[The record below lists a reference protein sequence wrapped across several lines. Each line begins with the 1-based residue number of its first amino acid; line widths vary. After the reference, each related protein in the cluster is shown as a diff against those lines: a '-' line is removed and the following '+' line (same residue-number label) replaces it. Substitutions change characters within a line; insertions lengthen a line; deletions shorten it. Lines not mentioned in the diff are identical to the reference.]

1 MCGSAVMSTELNLTG
16 FVRQSIG
23 VMPRSDRRRYWSL
36 ALARLVVSGVDL
48 AAVALLGVGVDRL
61 SESGIGSASGLLLAA
76 VAALILRSALT
87 LLLNRITF
95 GFLARVE
102 ESVGSRFTESVFSAH
117 QEALE
122 AFRTQELA
130 FALAQGTNSLTTRA
144 LGFTMIAI
152 SDGLAALGL
161 VAVFTVLFPLEGI
174 VLVTVAIALISP
186 AQWFVNRR
194 VRKAAAAWS
203 NATISVLHQVQEFQ
217 GSRREIFLNAASR
230 QASDRLTVDRRRAA
244 RRAAEFNFLLTV
256 PRTVVEVGTL
266 VAAALLLAVAYARR
280 PEEEFLTFSAV
291 LIAVTFRVAP
301 LMMAVV
307 GAIGVV
313 TQSQGE
319 TTINRAVLGATR
331 GATLQSSDP
340 LSTQHNP
347 SMAIEVDGVGYTYP
361 GSTGP
366 VLSRVSFNVGMNEVC
381 AIVGPSGSGKTTLLE
396 CVLGLRDPSDG
407 RVQIFGQSPEELR
420 LRHPGTIGLVS
431 QTPVL
436 RTAPLAEN
444 VAMFETG
451 AIDRQRVSRMLNQV
465 GLQELVERL
474 PQGIDTEV
482 GEGRILLS
490 GGEKQ
495 RVGLARALYRD
506 PALLVLDEPTSAL
519 DGLNEEAVFALLEAE
534 RLHRTIVLITHRQPR
549 GFPFDRVL
557 NVADG
562 TVTEAVTQRGA
573 SPPT

>member
-1 MCGSAVMSTELNLTG
+1 MSRELKLAG

-23 VMPRSDRRRYWSL
+23 VLPRLDRRKYWSL
-36 ALARLVVSGVDL
+36 ALARLAVSGVDL
-48 AAVALLGVGVDRL
+48 AAVVLLGVGVDRL
-61 SESGIGSASGLLLAA
+61 SQSEIGPASGLLLTAGI
-76 VAALILRSALT
+76 ALTLRSALT

-95 GFLARVE
+95 GFLAKVE
-102 ESVGSRFTESVFSAH
+102 EKVGALFTESIFSAR
-117 QEALE
+117 QEVLE
-122 AFRTQELA
+122 GFRTQELA

-161 VAVFTVLFPLEGI
+161 VVVFTLLFPLEGI
-174 VLVTVAIALISP
+174 VLVAVAIAFIAP
-186 AQWFVNRR
+186 AQRFVNRR
-194 VRKAAAAWS
+194 VREAAAAWS

-217 GSRREIFLNAASR
+217 GSRREIFLNAASQ
-230 QASDRLTVDRRRAA
+230 QASDRLTIDRRRAA

-256 PRTVVEVGTL
+256 PRTIVEVGTL

-280 PEEEFLTFSAV
+280 PEEQFLVFSAV

-301 LMMAVV
+301 LLMAVV

-331 GATLQSSDP
+331 VAPLPLVVSSTAEP
-340 LSTQHNP
+340 ITP
-347 SMAIEVDGVGYTYP
+347 IAIEVDEIGYSYP

-366 VLSRVSFNVGMNEVC
+366 VLARVSFNVGLNEVC

-407 RVQIFGQSPEELR
+407 RVRILGQSPEELR
-420 LRHPGTIGLVS
+420 LRHPGSIGLVS
-431 QTPVL
+431 QAPAL
-436 RTAPLAEN
+436 RTASLAEN
-444 VAMFETG
+444 VAMFVTG
-451 AIDRQRVSRMLNQV
+451 AIDRLRVSRLLNQV

-519 DGLNEEAVFALLEAE
+519 DGLNEEAVFGLLEAE
-534 RLHRTIVLITHRQPR
+534 RLHRTILLVTHRQPR

-557 NVADG
+557 TVGNG

-573 SPPT
+573 SPTT